1 MHHSYD
7 VAGPARKNLLVFLT
21 FTLQR
26 KNAMSASLCFYNVHY
41 QENLRNSCLR
51 NYSRCSETFM
61 FAQAGCT
68 AIAFWTFV
76 FPLGFFFLVN
86 KLVHTNW
93 CALIPVA
100 KGGTVCARACVCVC
114 IHEWIYV
121 CVGGWVYRTM
131 QMSLILQLQDILPY
145 TSVQPALIFLDTSH
159 SNKQGGYL
167 TNNKVNT
174 TFFSSSH

>member
-100 KGGTVCARACVCVC
+100 KGGTVCARACVCVHPWVNIC
-114 IHEWIYV
+114 V
-121 CVGGWVYRTM
+121 CGW
-131 QMSLILQLQDILPY
+131 MSLPDHADESDPTAAGYPSLHISAASFDLFRHQPLQQTRWLPY
-145 TSVQPALIFLDTSH
+145 
-159 SNKQGGYL
+159 
-167 TNNKVNT
+167 
-174 TFFSSSH
+174 